1 MKKSI
6 YIALLKIK
14 QVLKD
19 KSSLVWMFAAP
30 LFFVTVLVYGFGGGS
45 GSAEQVK
52 ILIADEDRT
61 DSSKQ
66 LVSWLK
72 DHSGYKVEVTNE
84 SESRKAIV
92 EGRAA
97 AAVVI
102 QKGFSEDILTGNGT
116 PVKLLNLQNHEKIQ
130 ALQTELD
137 GYVNRLRIENGLV
150 NETLNVISAIAP
162 VEEGRDSEIKKEL
175 QRTFSKNMDNPRI
188 EIESKNST
196 VEEKSG
202 LNPMS
207 YTTLGILIIF
217 IAFFV
222 VNSSGNILEDKLN
235 GTWRRLQTTSVRTFE
250 IVLGQIL
257 SIFVLGWIQVAVLI
271 LFSRFIFGVDW
282 GHSPGGII
290 LLFSA
295 FLLSVTGLGVLMANL
310 VSNKKQLTSLTA
322 IVIMPTS
329 LLAGCMW
336 PRELMPDFLLKIADF
351 VPQSWVII
359 GMTDLVSRGSEISS
373 VFKPSM
379 VLLIFAAVFFVAAI
393 MVARGRRYAH

>member
-19 KSSLVWMFAAP
+19 KSSFVWMFAAP
-30 LFFVTVLVYGFGGGS
+30 IFFVTVLVYGFGGGS

-102 QKGFSEDILTGNGT
+102 QKGFSEEILTGNGT
-116 PVKLLNLQNHEKIQ
+116 PVKLLNLQNNEKIQ

-175 QRTFSKNMDNPRI
+175 QRTFSKNMDNLWI

-235 GTWRRLQTTSVRTFE
+235 GTWRRFQSTSVRTFE

-271 LFSRFIFGVDW
+271 LFSRFVFGVDW
-282 GHSPGGII
+282 GDSPGGII

>member
-19 KSSLVWMFAAP
+19 KSSFVWMFAAP
-30 LFFVTVLVYGFGGGS
+30 IFFVTVLVYGFGGGS

-52 ILIADEDRT
+52 ILIADKDRT

-102 QKGFSEDILTGNGT
+102 QKGFSEEILTGNGT
-116 PVKLLNLQNHEKIQ
+116 PVKLLNLQNNEKIQ

-235 GTWRRLQTTSVRTFE
+235 GTWRRLQSTSVRTFE

-271 LFSRFIFGVDW
+271 LFSRFVFGVDW
-282 GHSPGGII
+282 GDSPGGII